1 LNADN
6 AYQCIKNGGQ
16 KLKGFEFL
24 LLGLGALAGAF
35 LRYKIAESPVLF
47 GVLPINILII
57 NVVGSFILGI
67 FVVISMHFNL
77 DPKYSVFVAIGF
89 CGSFTTMSSFALQS
103 VSLIDSK
110 HFVLFGLNLI
120 GNVGLSIVALVT
132 GRAIMLAMLKG

>member
-1 LNADN
+1 M
-6 AYQCIKNGGQ
+6 
-16 KLKGFEFL
+16 KGIEFL

-35 LRYKIAESPVLF
+35 LRYKIAESPILF

-57 NVVGSFILGI
+57 NVVGSFILGM

-77 DPKYSVFVAIGF
+77 DPKYSIFIVIGF

-110 HFVLFGLNLI
+110 QFVLFGLNLI
-120 GNVGLSIVALVT
+120 GNVGLSIIALAA
-132 GRAIMLAMLKG
+132 GRAIMLAILRP